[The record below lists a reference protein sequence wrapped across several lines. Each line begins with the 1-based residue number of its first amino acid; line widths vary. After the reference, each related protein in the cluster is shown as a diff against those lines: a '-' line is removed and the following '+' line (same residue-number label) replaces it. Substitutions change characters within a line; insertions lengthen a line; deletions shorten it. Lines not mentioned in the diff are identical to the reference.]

1 MGNRISGRIR
11 SNVVFFVALAAIA
24 MLALGGVA
32 WAVKIAPRNSVVSRS
47 IKNGQVKK
55 PDLANAAVVNT
66 KLAALAV
73 STEKL
78 ADNAVTTAK
87 LGDSQVTIPKLSFDP
102 ATQTELDAL
111 ASSDGNPPNT
121 GSNLVHWDNLNGVP
135 AGFADGTDDT
145 GNTAN
150 EWHLAGN
157 AGTNPA
163 TNFVGTTDDNPLNL
177 RVNNARAFRLEPA
190 SDGTNQSPNVI
201 GGIADNAVTAGA
213 FAATIGGGGRS
224 DPADSTTANKVTDNY
239 GTVAGGSNNR
249 AGDNDGDPTN
259 ALSATVAGGRSN
271 IASGG
276 EAMVGGGFSNTA
288 SGFRATVGGGE
299 SNTASGQG
307 AIIGGGQANTAS
319 GTKPTVGGGVGNV
332 ASNVTAAVGGGQSNT
347 ASGSHAVVG
356 GGEAN
361 TASGSDATVPGG
373 ALNTAGGFL
382 SLAAGR
388 RAQANHQ
395 GSFVWADSQNADMA
409 SSANDQFIARAQGH
423 FFLQSDSTLDDQSG
437 FLNTSTGAF
446 LSTGG
451 TWTNSSDENLK
462 SRVQKVAP
470 GSVLHKVAKLPISS
484 WQYDAEPGV
493 RHIGPMAQDFYG
505 AFGLGGDNRHIA
517 SVDADGVALTAIKGL
532 DKQSQM
538 IKARVAALE
547 HGAVASG
554 GRPAAG
560 TSGSGSIPV
569 PLMAL
574 LLVLAAGLGATA
586 ALRLQDAIRPSPIA
600 G

>member
-201 GGIADNAVTAGA
+201 GGIADNSVAPGANGATISGGGRNDPNDAITANFVHDSYGV
-213 FAATIGGGGRS
+213 IGGGG
-224 DPADSTTANKVTDNY
+224 DNEAGDGL
-239 GTVAGGSNNR
+239 GTV
-249 AGDNDGDPTN
+249 ND
-259 ALSATVAGGRSN
+259 AEFATVAG
-271 IASGG
+271 
-276 EAMVGGGFSNTA
+276 
-288 SGFRATVGGGE
+288 
-299 SNTASGQG
+299 
-307 AIIGGGQANTAS
+307 
-319 GTKPTVGGGVGNV
+319 
-332 ASNVTAAVGGGQSNT
+332 
-347 ASGSHAVVG
+347 
-356 GGEAN
+356 
-361 TASGSDATVPGG
+361 
-373 ALNTAGGFL
+373 
-382 SLAAGR
+382 
-388 RAQANHQ
+388 
-395 GSFVWADSQNADMA
+395 
-409 SSANDQFIARAQGH
+409 
-423 FFLQSDSTLDDQSG
+423 
-437 FLNTSTGAF
+437 
-446 LSTGG
+446 
-451 TWTNSSDENLK
+451 
-462 SRVQKVAP
+462 
-470 GSVLHKVAKLPISS
+470 
-484 WQYDAEPGV
+484 
-493 RHIGPMAQDFYG
+493 
-505 AFGLGGDNRHIA
+505 
-517 SVDADGVALTAIKGL
+517 
-532 DKQSQM
+532 
-538 IKARVAALE
+538 
-547 HGAVASG
+547 
-554 GRPAAG
+554 
-560 TSGSGSIPV
+560 
-569 PLMAL
+569 
-574 LLVLAAGLGATA
+574 
-586 ALRLQDAIRPSPIA
+586 
-600 G
+600 